1 MLASV
6 TITLNPAIDRTVLI
20 PGFTA
25 GATNR
30 VESMHS
36 HAGGKGINVA
46 SALSDLGHRVAVSG
60 FLGHDNTAIFERLFI
75 AKKLEDRFVR
85 IPGST
90 RQCIKI
96 SHSEQSEITEVNFPG
111 LTPSPND
118 IEFFQAMVGA
128 LDAQWFVLSGSIPEG
143 VSADIYQHLIRTL
156 RARNKKILLDTS
168 GEPFALALEA
178 VPHIIK
184 PNLHELSTFVGKPLK
199 TDAEILEA
207 THPLLDLGIELIIVS
222 LGAEGALFITK
233 TQTLK
238 ATPPQVNVRSTVG
251 AGDAMVA
258 GIISAQ
264 LQNLDLETTARLATA
279 CSLDAI
285 QQLGP
290 GLNSRQSVDQ
300 YRDQV
305 TIIHHH

>member
-1 MLASV
+1 MLDVV
-6 TITLNPAIDRTVLI
+6 TITLNPALDRTVFI
-20 PGFTA
+20 PDFTA

-60 FLGHDNTAIFERLFI
+60 FLGHDNTTIFERLFA
-75 AKKLEDRFVR
+75 AKRLEDRFVR

-96 SHSEQSEITEVNFPG
+96 FHSEDSEITEVNFPG
-111 LTPSPND
+111 LAPSPND
-118 IEFFQAMVGA
+118 IEFFHAMIGA
-128 LDAQWFVLSGSIPEG
+128 LNAEWFVLSGSIPEG
-143 VSADIYQHLIRTL
+143 INTNIYKHLIQTL
-156 RARNKKILLDTS
+156 RSRGKKILLDTS
-168 GEPFALALEA
+168 GEPLALAIENA
-178 VPHIIK
+178 PHIIK
-184 PNLHELSTFVGKPLK
+184 PNLHELSTLVGKPLNS
-199 TDAEILEA
+199 DAEILEVA
-207 THPLLDLGIELIIVS
+207 HHILDRGIELVIVS
-222 LGAEGALFITK
+222 LGAQGSLFISK

-238 ATPPQVNVRSTVG
+238 AKPPTVNVRSTVG

-258 GIISAQ
+258 GIVSAQ
-264 LQNLDLETTARLATA
+264 LRGLDLEAAARLATA
-279 CSLDAI
+279 CSIDAS

-305 TIIHHH
+305 MIS

>member
-1 MLASV
+1 MLDVV

-60 FLGHDNTAIFERLFI
+60 FLGHDNTAIFERLFTT
-75 AKKLEDRFVR
+75 KHLEDRFVR

-118 IEFFQAMVGA
+118 IEFFQAMISA
-128 LDAQWFVLSGSIPEG
+128 LDAHWFVLSGSIPEG
-143 VSADIYQHLIRTL
+143 VSADIYQHLIHSL
-156 RARNKKILLDTS
+156 RNRGKKVLLDTS
-168 GEPFALALEA
+168 GEPFALALETA
-178 VPHIIK
+178 PHIIK
-184 PNLHELSTFVGKPLK
+184 PNLHELSTLVGNPL
-199 TDAEILEA
+199 TSDAEILEA
-207 THPLLDLGIELIIVS
+207 AHHILDRGIELVIVS
-222 LGAEGALFITK
+222 LGAQGSLFINK

-238 ATPPQVNVRSTVG
+238 AKPPQVNVRSTVG

-264 LQNLDLETTARLATA
+264 LQGLDLEGTARLATA
-279 CSLDAI
+279 CSIDAI

-305 TIIHHH
+305 MIS